1 MENAKK
7 QLVCKV
13 ILAVIAIL
21 LLFLVIRYF
30 PQIVKITL
38 SIEEFRNYILSLG
51 KSGPVGFV
59 LFQILQ
65 TVIAPIPGEAIQ
77 IAGGYI
83 YGVTLGTVYTVGGLM
98 VGAIIAFYFTRFL
111 GGDYVQKLLDRSKS
125 KWMTDMLDNKK
136 FSVFLF
142 IVFIIPGLPKDM
154 FIYAAGLT
162 PIKPLR
168 FFTILLVARFP
179 WLLASVS
186 IGANMYHKN
195 YMSTIIIS
203 AVAVISFIFGL
214 IYKDKL
220 IHKLSQLNK
229 STSKS

>member
-1 MENAKK
+1 MA
-7 QLVCKV
+7 
-13 ILAVIAIL
+13 
-21 LLFLVIRYF
+21 
-30 PQIVKITL
+30 
-38 SIEEFRNYILSLG
+38 
-51 KSGPVGFV
+51 
-59 LFQILQ
+59 
-65 TVIAPIPGEAIQ
+65 
-77 IAGGYI
+77 
-83 YGVTLGTVYTVGGLM
+83 
-98 VGAIIAFYFTRFL
+98 
-111 GGDYVQKLLDRSKS
+111 
-125 KWMTDMLDNKK
+125 DMLDNKK

-195 YMSTIIIS
+195 YLSTIIIS
-203 AVAVISFIFGL
+203 AVAIISFILGL

-220 IHKLSQLNK
+220 IQKLSQLNK
-229 STSKS
+229 STGKS

>member
-1 MENAKK
+1 MA
-7 QLVCKV
+7 
-13 ILAVIAIL
+13 
-21 LLFLVIRYF
+21 
-30 PQIVKITL
+30 
-38 SIEEFRNYILSLG
+38 
-51 KSGPVGFV
+51 
-59 LFQILQ
+59 
-65 TVIAPIPGEAIQ
+65 
-77 IAGGYI
+77 
-83 YGVTLGTVYTVGGLM
+83 
-98 VGAIIAFYFTRFL
+98 
-111 GGDYVQKLLDRSKS
+111 
-125 KWMTDMLDNKK
+125 DMLDNKK

-195 YMSTIIIS
+195 YLSTIIIS
-203 AVAVISFIFGL
+203 AVAIISFILGL

-229 STSKS
+229 STDKS